1 MKKRRNWVMKVNPLA
16 GLIKLLMSFFMSL
29 WFVYNVLSDRPCNPY
44 LSLGAGVI
52 LCLSIIWSIY
62 DVKYTVEGED
72 ED

>member
-16 GLIKLLMSFFMSL
+16 ELIKLLMSLCFF
-29 WFVYNVLSDRPCNPY
+29 YNVLSDRPCNPY
-44 LSLGAGVI
+44 LLHGSGVI

-62 DVKYTVEGED
+62 YVKYTVEGED